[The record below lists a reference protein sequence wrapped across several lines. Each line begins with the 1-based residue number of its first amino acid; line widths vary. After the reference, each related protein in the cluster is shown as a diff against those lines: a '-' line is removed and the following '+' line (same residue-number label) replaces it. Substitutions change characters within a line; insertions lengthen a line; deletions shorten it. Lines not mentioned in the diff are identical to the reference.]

1 MKQENVNKILSE
13 LVDNNGFVNVGKNE
27 VDKLKENVDIVD
39 AIKVNGKYEQI
50 GDLLSK
56 AISTLEDENRGRI
69 VKKILFVI
77 KIPVD
82 SNYITENMSQIYNV
96 LDTFGEDCECIW
108 GISTNEKLQG
118 EYIELIVA
126 VGLK

>member
-27 VDKLKENVDIVD
+27 VDKLKEDVDIVD
-39 AIKVNGKYEQI
+39 AIKVNGKYEEI

-69 VKKILFVI
+69 VKKSYL
-77 KIPVD
+77 
-82 SNYITENMSQIYNV
+82 
-96 LDTFGEDCECIW
+96 
-108 GISTNEKLQG
+108 
-118 EYIELIVA
+118 
-126 VGLK
+126 